1 MFCHREGF
9 FAGFRRENTVRLF
22 FAFRK
27 CNEHYRA
34 GFRAIFDSDGTAVKR
49 GNFPYERKPETHSAV
64 LSAARLV
71 NTEKRLENTLSV
83 LFGDS
88 VTVVPY
94 AYLNV
99 VFVADYRNV
108 NYRIASGVTDGVF
121 GEVKYHTVNQCIAA
135 DYECIAVVCKLYI
148 LFIGNRGEIG
158 KNFICHGS

>member
-1 MFCHREGF
+1 M
-9 FAGFRRENTVRLF
+9 
-22 FAFRK
+22 
-27 CNEHYRA
+27 
-34 GFRAIFDSDGTAVKR
+34 
-49 GNFPYERKPETHSAV
+49 
-64 LSAARLV
+64 
-71 NTEKRLENTLSV
+71 
-83 LFGDS
+83 
-88 VTVVPY
+88 TVVPY

-135 DYECIAVVCKLYI
+135 DYESIAVVCKIYI

>member
-1 MFCHREGF
+1 MPCERELFGAQRREMQNKIPYIRIKKSLSMFCHREGF

-71 NTEKRLENTLSV
+71 NTEKRLEILS
-83 LFGDS
+83 L
-88 VTVVPY
+88 Y
-94 AYLNV
+94 C
-99 VFVADYRNV
+99 
-108 NYRIASGVTDGVF
+108 SG
-121 GEVKYHTVNQCIAA
+121 IP
-135 DYECIAVVCKLYI
+135 
-148 LFIGNRGEIG
+148 
-158 KNFICHGS
+158 